1 MRVSAFRVFNNV
13 SRNLGLREYNKHID
27 SWAEWVFE
35 AEQYIGSKDT
45 FERAEKIYSTEPAS
59 QVAKIQFPS
68 SGSYDRSFIKI
79 NGTKFIFRR
88 NAVSAAGFAGT
99 DLEINELQMP
109 ANTAT
114 AFLNSTLLAAAVK
127 INQSNFKNTLGLI
140 ASYVADTFILTLTF
154 HGGRDLYNPVELDVS
169 DNLTITQH
177 FEGAKDKIQNKQ
189 ITLPNDLVKLLNVR
203 VGDDIIE
210 PTSSQFRS
218 KISDQQDRYYVE
230 GNRINFS
237 RKYTDDVAIS
247 YLRAHTDADGYPTVK
262 QGHEEAVAFY
272 IMWKH
277 KSIDY
282 YAGNAPQYIIKDLE
296 RRWYHLCAKVRGDD
310 NMPSSVELLKI
321 GKLWN
326 AKIPITSYNPP
337 RYDGLNTY

>member
-13 SRNLGLREYNKHID
+13 SRNLGLREYNKHVD

-35 AEQYIGSKDT
+35 AEQYIGSRDT
-45 FERAEKIYSTEPAS
+45 FERAETTYSTSAAA
-59 QVAKIQFPS
+59 QVAKIKFTDNTLDKELIS
-68 SGSYDRSFIKI
+68 I
-79 NGTKFIFRR
+79 NGTNFRFR
-88 NAVSAAGFAGT
+88 DLSSSAYVG
-99 DLEINELQMP
+99 
-109 ANTAT
+109 TAT
-114 AFLNSTLLAAAVK
+114 AVNEISIGVDLDTTLANAVAAIDGSYLKNAIG
-127 INQSNFKNTLGLI
+127 IN
-140 ASYVADTFILTLTF
+140 ASYTAGTNILELSLHQGHLAKPIF
-154 HGGRDLYNPVELDVS
+154 VELDVS
-169 DNLTITQH
+169 SKLEITQR
-177 FEGAKDKIQNKQ
+177 FTGAKHRIQNKQ

-210 PTSSQFRS
+210 PSSSQFRS

-237 RKYTDDVAIS
+237 RKYTDDVVIS
-247 YLRAHTDADGYPTVK
+247 YLRAHTDENGYPTVR

-282 YAGNAPQYIIKDLE
+282 YSGNAPQYIIKDLE

>member
-13 SRNLGLREYNKHID
+13 SRNLGLREYNKHVD

-35 AEQYIGSKDT
+35 AEQYIGSRDT
-45 FERAEKIYSTEPAS
+45 FERAEITYSTAS
-59 QVAKIQFPS
+59 AVQVAKIKFTDNS
-68 SGSYDRSFIKI
+68 LDKVLISI
-79 NGTKFIFRR
+79 NGTNFRFR
-88 NAVSAAGFAGT
+88 DLSNSAYVG
-99 DLEINELQMP
+99 
-109 ANTAT
+109 TAT
-114 AFLNSTLLAAAVK
+114 AVNEISIGADLDTTIANAVTVIDGSYLK
-127 INQSNFKNTLGLI
+127 NAIGIN
-140 ASYVADTFILTLTF
+140 ASYTAGTNILELSLSQGHLAKPIF
-154 HGGRDLYNPVELDVS
+154 VELDVS
-169 DNLTITQH
+169 SPLEITQR
-177 FEGAKDKIQNKQ
+177 FTGAKHRIQNKQ

-210 PTSSQFRS
+210 PSSSQFRS

-237 RKYTDDVAIS
+237 RKYTDDVVIS
-247 YLRAHTDADGYPTVK
+247 YLRAHTDENGYPTVR

-282 YAGNAPQYIIKDLE
+282 YSGNAPQYIIKDLE